1 MFKFADLYM
10 VRFFQFDHA
19 KSPAAVWSFIEDE
32 CTGVEMTF
40 VKKNECGHS
49 AMIIHNNMIKHF

>member
-1 MFKFADLYM
+1 MFKFADLYL

-40 VKKNECGHS
+40 VKKMN
-49 AMIIHNNMIKHF
+49 AVIQR